1 MVNRHVVAAR
11 LERFTE
17 SIQLLRKVKEF
28 GVETF
33 CADPFLYGAAE
44 RNLHLAIESLLDIGN
59 HVIADRGYRK
69 PETYADIL
77 VILAEH
83 QVVEPELHA
92 RLSGMAAFR
101 NLLVHDYLRLD
112 HRKVYQVIQEQLP
125 ALEELSRIFV
135 RML

>member
-17 SIQLLRKVKEF
+17 NLQLLRKVKEF
-28 GVETF
+28 DVETF
-33 CADPFLYGAAE
+33 CSDPFLYGAAE
-44 RNLHLAIESLLDIGN
+44 RNLHLALETLLDVGN
-59 HVIADRGYRK
+59 HVIAERGCRK

-77 VILAEH
+77 DILAEQ
-83 QVVEPELHA
+83 QVIDRELHA
-92 RLSGMAAFR
+92 RLAGMAAFR

-112 HRKVYQVIQEQLP
+112 RRRVYQIIQEQLP
-125 ALEELSRIFV
+125 PLEELSRIFA